1 MASNNY
7 TQANVVPSSDT
18 FREWVD
24 LTNRITY
31 DMEKVVVTTVAN
43 TQGACTSGN
52 AYVNGF
58 FSANTILVD
67 KKLQGV
73 ASNSTHYGTRAPAAN
88 LIISSNVV
96 FIANSTANA
105 IIHAQSNV
113 HLTGSLLQSNATL
126 NDFNSNVDIDNALT
140 DIAATKINLSGTSAN
155 ITSTTL
161 TIDGTT
167 LDLNSNVDLD
177 AANVNVDATKFDLT
191 GTTANLHS
199 TTTTIKGTTLDVDSN
214 VDIDSVSV
222 AIDGGT
228 LAVGSILDQNANV
241 DIDNDLT
248 DITSTTTNIS
258 GTTATID
265 STTLNIHGTSLD
277 INSNTNID
285 GDITTTANA
294 TIGNANSDLLTVT
307 ANAVFSDK
315 IKVTKSAQFD
325 SDVTVD
331 GHTTLNGNT
340 VIGDAIA
347 TDEIKLNALVN
358 TAILPTTNGTLSIGN
373 TTMRWDGNFD
383 DLNADELTVIQ
394 DATIGGDADITG
406 EVNAATAAIVGLATI
421 GGNVVVSGDI
431 DGADDKEANV
441 YNAVVRND
449 LTVST
454 NTVLNGNTTIAHNKD
469 FIVGNSTI
477 KTLQSNQSGNVR
489 IMTVGQA
496 AGANDRFI
504 VKSSVGNSSFGLIP
518 LQGNNVILGNTTN
531 RWHNASFTNAN
542 TSGTFVSTG
551 DITGGADV
559 DITGEANTSTLRV
572 RSTSAMG
579 GKLTIS
585 SGGASITGSLDT
597 INNANVGGNAAVT
610 GVLAV
615 TGAATLANTITVT
628 GAADF
633 NNTGDFAGN
642 VNFQDSITVAD
653 NSTFSKTLGAGNTTV
668 TGFANIT
675 STLEVAGTTTLKG
688 DVDLGD
694 AATDTVSFVADVDTN
709 ILPSANTKQLGANNA
724 RWNLRANTINT
735 SGDITAGAD
744 VDITGEV
751 NAASGAIVGDL
762 SVGDDITLTPTGNI
776 IFSNT
781 GLTGVSQTKLSA
793 NNISVEHLSVVGSA
807 VLPNNTTL
815 TASTLGT
822 ANLTVTDTA
831 KFTGSVAGDNYLQIG
846 NGSDIVFINA
856 ASGTFKSSIIAADD
870 NSYDVGNTTTGAFRS
885 GYFDTSV
892 TVGTTVAN
900 TTALVADFVYAKQDL
915 VANFSSD
922 QILKE
927 DILKINTAMDKV
939 DSLSGYEFTWNDL
952 IGDERAGTKD
962 YGVIAQEIENVLP
975 HAVNINSRGYK
986 TVNYNSLIPLLIE
999 AVKELSARVKELEN
1013 PEEEIDG

>member
-7 TQANVVPSSDT
+7 TSANVVPSSDT

-113 HLTGSLLQSNATL
+113 HVTGSLLQSNATL

-277 INSNTNID
+277 VNSNTNID

-340 VIGDAIA
+340 VIGDAIG

-373 TTMRWDGNFD
+373 TANRWDGNFD

-394 DATIGGDADITG
+394 DATIGGDTDITG

-431 DGADDKEANV
+431 DGADNKEANV

-454 NTVLNGNTTIAHNKD
+454 NTALNGNTTIAHNKD

-489 IMTVGQA
+489 VMTIRQA
-496 AGANDRFI
+496 AGANDRI
-504 VKSSVGNSSFGLIP
+504 VIQSSVGNSTVGFIP
-518 LQGNNVILGNTTN
+518 LQGNNVTLGNTTN

-559 DITGEANTSTLRV
+559 DITSEANTGTLRV

-597 INNANVGGNAAVT
+597 VNNANVGGNAAVT

-628 GAADF
+628 GLADF
-633 NNTGDFAGN
+633 NSTGDFAGN

-675 STLEVAGTTTLKG
+675 STLEVAGATTLKG
-688 DVDLGD
+688 NVDLGD

-709 ILPSANTKQLGANNA
+709 ILPSANTKQLGANTA
-724 RWNLRANTINT
+724 RWLLVANTINT

-793 NNISVEHLSVVGSA
+793 NNIAVEHLSVVGSA
-807 VLPNNTTL
+807 ILPNNTTL

-900 TTALVADFVYAKQDL
+900 TTALLADFVYAKQDL
-915 VANFSSD
+915 IANFSSD
-922 QILKE
+922 SILKE